1 MPGKDELRSMLLATL
16 QAPMQ
21 NFVRLINAP
30 AQNFAYLLAAKETKD
45 SK

>member
-1 MPGKDELRSMLLATL
+1 MLLATL

-30 AQNFAYLLAAKETKD
+30 AQNFAYLLSAKERQG
-45 SK
+45 

>member
-1 MPGKDELRSMLLATL
+1 MLLATL

-30 AQNFAYLLAAKETKD
+30 AQNFAYLLSAKETKD